1 MNLLAKHFYDYQSFV
16 NLPYKAIHLHKTPPN
31 QAGCDPSASW
41 GPKNIHVA
49 GKNQPAPAARANR
62 NCNEFN
68 NSHPPHGK
76 AAKLKHKK
84 WGNRHGDYLEEK
96 IIPHKDS
103 WMKFLPG
110 DTEHDCTMAF
120 IDKKIRVKRNFMVET
135 KEMMKNSRDSL
146 SSGGEGRTT
155 SKKNPLS
162 IIECKEYLPSEIL
175 IILTYAPQIQFITVS
190 MSKIRAPT
198 FHQAPY
204 IRVTLYDGI
213 KMMEEKIANSE
224 ILKKGV
230 NRKLSHMLRCNS
242 MRWNDQLNKSA
253 DILEEENGEKSISTP
268 SSVRGMYFSRSN
280 ESIRYI
286 DESSSLS
293 DRIES
298 LKIED
303 KKIIE
308 ENNIQPQSQPE
319 KVVIEIIETDKNH
332 NTLNYDEIQALEA
345 YESNATSSTKFK
357 KRKGINIKLDEN
369 SNHKIVETPISASF
383 LFKVNAKA
391 LHRYHLV
398 IEVYDT
404 INDKRELTGT
414 AVLGALSLP
423 LGSIHWRQMIRRKGQ
438 PVCLWHQLKE
448 TFENSNNDE

>member
-16 NLPYKAIHLHKTPPN
+16 NLPYKAVNLHKTPPS

-49 GKNQPAPAARANR
+49 GKNQPAPAARASR
-62 NCNEFN
+62 NSNDLN
-68 NSHPPHGK
+68 NSQSSHGK
-76 AAKLKHKK
+76 AAKYKHKK
-84 WGNRHGDYLEEK
+84 WGNRHGEYLEEK

-110 DTEHDCTMAF
+110 DTEHDCSMAF
-120 IDKKIRVKRNFMVET
+120 IDKKVKIKRNFIVEANNII
-135 KEMMKNSRDSL
+135 KSSKDSI
-146 SSGGEGRTT
+146 SSTPENN
-155 SKKNPLS
+155 KKNPLL

-175 IILTYAPQIQFITVS
+175 TILTYAPQIQFITVS

-213 KMMEEKIANSE
+213 KMIEEKVADTE
-224 ILKKGV
+224 LLKKTG

-242 MRWNDQLNKSA
+242 SKWDETSTKTQQLV
-253 DILEEENGEKSISTP
+253 EERVQRSSPIHST
-268 SSVRGMYFSRSN
+268 VGMVFSRSDD
-280 ESIRYI
+280 SIRYI

-293 DRIES
+293 E
-298 LKIED
+298 KIEELEIKETIIKED
-303 KKIIE
+303 VTPTPLPSYKTSETKIIRY
-308 ENNIQPQSQPE
+308 IQE
-319 KVVIEIIETDKNH
+319 DKNH
-332 NTLNYDEIQALEA
+332 NTLSYEEIEA
-345 YESNATSSTKFK
+345 IKAFESNTYHNTKFSNR
-357 KRKGINIKLDEN
+357 KRMNVKLDEN
-369 SNHKIVETPISASF
+369 SNHKTIETPISASF
-383 LFKVNAKA
+383 LFKINARA

-404 INDKRELTGT
+404 INERRELTGT
-414 AVLGALSLP
+414 TVLGALSLP

-438 PVCLWHQLKE
+438 PVCLWHQLKK
-448 TFENSNNDE
+448 TFQNEDD

>member
-16 NLPYKAIHLHKTPPN
+16 NLPYKAVNLHKTSPN

-62 NCNEFN
+62 NSNEFN

-76 AAKLKHKK
+76 AAKHKHKK

-110 DTEHDCTMAF
+110 DTEHDCSMAF
-120 IDKKIRVKRNFMVET
+120 IDKKITIKRNITLEA
-135 KEMMKNSRDSL
+135 KEIMKNNKESI
-146 SSGGEGRTT
+146 SSTPES

-175 IILTYAPQIQFITVS
+175 TILTYAPQIQFITVS

-198 FHQAPY
+198 FFREPY

-213 KMMEEKIANSE
+213 KMVEEKVVDSE
-224 ILKKGV
+224 ILKKNV
-230 NRKLSHMLRCNS
+230 SRKLSHMLRCNS
-242 MRWNDQLNKSA
+242 SKWDGTSQNSQEIEEQVSKKNDS
-253 DILEEENGEKSISTP
+253 IHSSNG
-268 SSVRGMYFSRSN
+268 MFFSRSDD
-280 ESIRYI
+280 SIRYI

-293 DRIES
+293 E
-298 LKIED
+298 KIEEMEI
-303 KKIIE
+303 KETTINKNITSLQKTSPKETIKNII
-308 ENNIQPQSQPE
+308 P
-319 KVVIEIIETDKNH
+319 KHIEIDKNH
-332 NTLNYDEIQALEA
+332 NTLSYEEIEA
-345 YESNATSSTKFK
+345 VKAFESNVIHNINLI
-357 KRKGINIKLDEN
+357 KRKGLSVKIDNKLN
-369 SNHKIVETPISASF
+369 NKTIETPISASF
-383 LFKVNAKA
+383 LFKINAKA

-398 IEVYDT
+398 IEVYNT
-404 INDKRELTGT
+404 INDKRELAGT
-414 AVLGALSLP
+414 TVLGALSLP

-438 PVCLWHQLKE
+438 PVCLWHQLKKSFRNE
-448 TFENSNNDE
+448 ID